1 MTVQQLVD
9 GAPDFLPEERSQTAP
24 PKSTFQELPVD
35 VRRIEALGA
44 DACPWLDRYIAF
56 SERWSP
62 RSYDGFHVAC
72 AIWLLCV
79 IAARRVVL
87 NLGGRRYT
95 NLYFALC
102 ARSSLY
108 AKTTAVK
115 VALEFLGTL
124 GLSSFLAP
132 DESTPQA
139 FIRAM
144 SLHVPKG
151 YSDMDEVNRTQI
163 HMQLAF
169 AAQKGWFYEEFGQ
182 KIASM
187 MRDSGVMTDFRGL
200 LRRLDDCP
208 QTYRYEAISRDPD
221 VVIRPYL
228 ALLANL
234 TPADLGRYA
243 KRGAALWSDGFFAR
257 FAFIVP
263 PTDLP
268 LSLARFP
275 EGEREVPTALM
286 QPLLEWHQR
295 LGIPKVTIREVTGE
309 AGKAGGAFDVS
320 YAYVP
325 EQHCILAPG
334 VREAFYVYHDALLT
348 LVSSSDQYDLD
359 GNYARFAEKALRVA
373 MLLASLSNEGRIEL
387 RHWARA
393 QQIAEI
399 GRA

>member
-9 GAPDFLPEERSQTAP
+9 GAPDFFAEERSQTAP
-24 PKSTFQELPVD
+24 PKSTFQELPID

-44 DACPWLDRYIAF
+44 DACPWLDRYTAF

-144 SLHVPKG
+144 SLHVP
-151 YSDMDEVNRTQI
+151 R
-163 HMQLAF
+163 
-169 AAQKGWFYEEFGQ
+169 
-182 KIASM
+182 
-187 MRDSGVMTDFRGL
+187 
-200 LRRLDDCP
+200 
-208 QTYRYEAISRDPD
+208 AI
-221 VVIRPYL
+221 L
-228 ALLANL
+228 F
-234 TPADLGRYA
+234 
-243 KRGAALWSDGFFAR
+243 K
-257 FAFIVP
+257 
-263 PTDLP
+263 
-268 LSLARFP
+268 
-275 EGEREVPTALM
+275 
-286 QPLLEWHQR
+286 
-295 LGIPKVTIREVTGE
+295 
-309 AGKAGGAFDVS
+309 
-320 YAYVP
+320 
-325 EQHCILAPG
+325 
-334 VREAFYVYHDALLT
+334 
-348 LVSSSDQYDLD
+348 
-359 GNYARFAEKALRVA
+359 
-373 MLLASLSNEGRIEL
+373 
-387 RHWARA
+387 
-393 QQIAEI
+393 
-399 GRA
+399 